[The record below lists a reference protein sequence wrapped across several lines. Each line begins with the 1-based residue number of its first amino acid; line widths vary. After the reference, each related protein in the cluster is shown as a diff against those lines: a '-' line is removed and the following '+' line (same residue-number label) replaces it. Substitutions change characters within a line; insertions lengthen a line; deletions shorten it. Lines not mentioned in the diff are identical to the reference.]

1 MPKSHLPSNARK
13 RGASGKCKKPRG
25 LPTGKHLSRGEIEE
39 LNRVAREYAWVL
51 FGCLQLAA
59 MIEVHPDIISAVAN
73 HRDTP
78 FLKVQKRARPEWV
91 LGFLQNPP
99 SDFAA

>member
-1 MPKSHLPSNARK
+1 MPKPHARSHARK
-13 RGASGKCKKPRG
+13 RGVSAQRKCPRG
-25 LPTGKHLSRGEIEE
+25 LPTGKDLSRSEIED
-39 LNRVAREYAWVL
+39 LNRVARDYAWVL

-59 MIEVHPDIISAVAN
+59 MIEVHPDIIAAVAN

-78 FLKVQKRARPEWV
+78 FLRSQKRARPEWV
-91 LGFLQNPP
+91 VSFLQNPP